1 MSYCTR
7 LPLITSL
14 SRHNWHSQL
23 GTVKVTLNNKKLDTT
38 FALGITQLQ
47 VTGNS
52 AIVGKLLLVT
62 SNCNWWLNNRMLL
75 FFTTRE
81 CNVKNTAPL
90 LASWDVDIRGAN
102 DKLFYQQKTF
112 LKKTDKSFLY
122 LLVGTEFLETVSYYN
137 SHGSF

>member
-38 FALGITQLQ
+38 FALGITQLH

-52 AIVGKLLLVT
+52 AIVGKVLLVT
-62 SNCNWWLNNRMLL
+62 RNCNWWLDNRMLL

-90 LASWDVDIRGAN
+90 LANWDVDILDAN
-102 DKLFYQQKTF
+102 DIILSAKNLF
-112 LKKTDKSFLY
+112 KKTVKSFLY
-122 LLVGTEFLETVSYYN
+122 LLVGTEFPETVFYYN

>member
-1 MSYCTR
+1 M
-7 LPLITSL
+7 
-14 SRHNWHSQL
+14 
-23 GTVKVTLNNKKLDTT
+23 
-38 FALGITQLQ
+38 
-47 VTGNS
+47 
-52 AIVGKLLLVT
+52 
-62 SNCNWWLNNRMLL
+62 
-75 FFTTRE
+75 
-81 CNVKNTAPL
+81 KNTAPL